1 MKPGVKPKFDYDGQ
15 DFYTAIGNLAQR
27 DYDDHEIAQFI
38 GDEIRAIVKKRYED
52 AVDAAETP
60 DQIPDEPKYDE
71 IPNSLDA
78 TVFSDM
84 KNGRYANWSEQENK
98 LRSMLINQ
106 VLQHAR
112 GQLRIVYKNV
122 YNKVALGKIKT
133 TTKTTQERNTV
144 TKDGTPFTEKTTT
157 TTTQEMP
164 PNLQA
169 LTMWRWHHDPE
180 FKKAMTQMKRMDV
193 SVEDKSIDKIKINVV
208 YNKKEDTELQE
219 QKKDADN
226 K

>member
-1 MKPGVKPKFDYDGQ
+1 MKRGAKPKFDYDGQ
-15 DFYTAIGNLAQR
+15 DFYEAIGNLAGR
-27 DYDDHEIAQFI
+27 DYDDYEIAQFI
-38 GDEIRAIVKKRYED
+38 GEEIRAIVKKRYED

-60 DQIPDEPKYDE
+60 DQIPDEPNYDE
-71 IPNSLDA
+71 IPNGLDP

-84 KNGRYANWSEQENK
+84 KNGRYVNWTKQENK

-106 VLQHAR
+106 VLQRAR
-112 GQLRIVYKNV
+112 GQLRLVYKGV
-122 YNKVALGKIKT
+122 YDNVALGKIKT
-133 TTKTTQERNTV
+133 KTTTTQERNSV
-144 TKDGTPFTEKTTT
+144 TRDGVHFAETITT

-193 SVEDKSIDKIKINVV
+193 SVEDKNIDKIKINVV
-208 YNKKEDTELQE
+208 YNKKEDTDLQE
-219 QKKDADN
+219 HEKD

>member
-1 MKPGVKPKFDYDGQ
+1 MSAKKKFDYDGQ
-15 DFYTAIGNLAQR
+15 DFYAAIGNLAGR

-38 GDEIRAIVKKRYED
+38 GDEIKAIIRKRYED

-60 DQIPDEPKYDE
+60 DQIPDEPNYDD
-71 IPNSLDA
+71 IPDSLTA
-78 TVFSDM
+78 EVFARM
-84 KNGRYANWSEQENK
+84 KNGNYEGWTEQENK
-98 LRSMLINQ
+98 LRSMLISQ

-112 GQLRIVYKNV
+112 GQLRLVYKGV
-122 YNKVALGKIKT
+122 YDKVALGRIKT
-133 TTKTTQERNTV
+133 KTTTTQERSTI

-219 QKKDADN
+219 QKKD